1 MARKKVKL
9 KGIEHDEAMYHQD
22 DELSTILDDDIKSE
36 LRGEYDDNLSKGR
49 EKTAEEINEEIERRE
64 LAKLERELEVERYKD
79 SKFDVFKEYSKEL
92 FNIVPAIQSVIY
104 LFIFFFISAI
114 YINILSA
121 NIIISIVASLP
132 IALLIFHYFVYLPSK
147 LNRYQNNLQNLNS
160 YANSMVFYMGAGD
173 NIYNALVKTKRSV
186 RGDVKVDIQRT
197 INKLDANAIELDTS
211 SFNRY
216 KFRNIDIF
224 NQMLLIRYIE
234 GGSDVKAMFNNILK
248 FISFEIIK
256 RDELYRNKRQMRATI
271 MMMIAMGLSIPL
283 IIALMAKQQYEMFL
297 SNPLAQYMV
306 VGYVFILIWN
316 MCSSQKATCDID
328 LD

>member
-1 MARKKVKL
+1 MSSEKDRL
-9 KGIEHDEAMYHQD
+9 KENEEVMYHQD
-22 DELSTILDDDIKSE
+22 DELRTILEDDIKAE
-36 LRGEYDDNLSKGR
+36 LRGENEDNLSVGLG
-49 EKTAEEINEEIERRE
+49 KTAEEINEEIEMRE
-64 LAKLERELEVERYKD
+64 LAKLERELDAARYKE
-79 SKFDVFKEYSKEL
+79 SKLDVFKEYSVEL

-104 LFIFFFISAI
+104 FFIFYFASAI
-114 YINILSA
+114 YVNILSA
-121 NIIISIVASLP
+121 NIIIALVVSIP
-132 IALLIFHYFVYLPSK
+132 ISLLIFHYFVYVPAK

-197 INKLDANAIELDTS
+197 INKLDTNALELDTS

-216 KFRNIDIF
+216 RFRNIDIF

-297 SNPLAQYMV
+297 ANPLAQYMIV
-306 VGYVFILIWN
+306 IYVLLLVWN
-316 MCSSQKATCDID
+316 LCSSQKATCDID

>member
-1 MARKKVKL
+1 MASEKDRL
-9 KGIEHDEAMYHQD
+9 KENEEVMYHQD
-22 DELSTILDDDIKSE
+22 EELRTILEDDIKAE
-36 LRGEYDDNLSKGR
+36 LRGENEDNLSVGLG
-49 EKTAEEINEEIERRE
+49 KTAEEINEEIEMRE
-64 LAKLERELEVERYKD
+64 LAKLERELDAARYKE
-79 SKFDVFKEYSKEL
+79 SKLDVFKEYSVEL

-104 LFIFFFISAI
+104 FFIFYFVSAI

-121 NIIISIVASLP
+121 NIIIALVVSIP
-132 IALLIFHYFVYLPSK
+132 ISLLIFHYFVYVPAK

-197 INKLDANAIELDTS
+197 INKLDTNALELDTS

-216 KFRNIDIF
+216 RFRNIDIF

-297 SNPLAQYMV
+297 ANPLAQYMIV
-306 VGYVFILIWN
+306 IYVLLLVWN
-316 MCSSQKATCDID
+316 LCSSQKATCDID